1 MENFFKI
8 EIVSPEKKIFF
19 DENVTEVVIPSY
31 EGEMGIMKDH
41 ISLISFLKPGIIQ
54 VLKNSEKKGQFFIED
69 GIAEF
74 SENCLILLSSKII
87 NLKDLNKEKIDEI
100 IKKTETSLKKNKLND
115 DEKYL
120 VNHKIDTLR
129 SVNLN

>member
-54 VLKNSEKKGQFFIED
+54 VLKNSEKKDQFFIED

-74 SENCLILLSSKII
+74 SENCLIVLSSKII
-87 NLKDLNKEKIDEI
+87 NLKDLNKEKVDEI
-100 IKKTETSLKKNKLND
+100 IKKTETSLKNNKLND

-129 SVNLN
+129 SINLN

>member
-1 MENFFKI
+1 MLALK
-8 EIVSPEKKIFF
+8 KKIFF

-129 SVNLN
+129 SINLN

>member
-1 MENFFKI
+1 MENIFKI

-87 NLKDLNKEKIDEI
+87 NLKDLN
-100 IKKTETSLKKNKLND
+100 
-115 DEKYL
+115 
-120 VNHKIDTLR
+120 
-129 SVNLN
+129 

>member
-8 EIVSPEKKIFF
+8 EIVSPEKKIFL
-19 DENVTEVVIPSY
+19 DESVTEVVIPAY

-129 SVNLN
+129 SINLN

>member
-8 EIVSPEKKIFF
+8 EIVSPEKKIFL
-19 DENVTEVVIPSY
+19 DESVTEVVIPAY

-54 VLKNSEKKGQFFIED
+54 VLKNSEKKDQFFIED

-129 SVNLN
+129 SINLN

>member
-8 EIVSPEKKIFF
+8 EIVSPEKKIFL
-19 DENVTEVVIPSY
+19 DESVTEVVIPAY

>member
-8 EIVSPEKKIFF
+8 EIVSPEKKIFL
-19 DENVTEVVIPSY
+19 DESVTEVVIPAY

-54 VLKNSEKKGQFFIED
+54 VLKNSEKKDQFFIED

-74 SENCLILLSSKII
+74 SENCLIVLSSKII
-87 NLKDLNKEKIDEI
+87 NLKDLNKEKVDEI
-100 IKKTETSLKKNKLND
+100 IKKTETSLKNNKLND

>member
-8 EIVSPEKKIFF
+8 EIVSPKKKIFF
-19 DENVTEVVIPSY
+19 DENLTEVVIPSY

-41 ISLISFLKPGIIQ
+41 ISLISFLKPGINQ

>member
-54 VLKNSEKKGQFFIED
+54 VLKNSEKKGQFFKIS
-69 GIAEF
+69 F
-74 SENCLILLSSKII
+74 TNVSFVVLLKPCLSSIE
-87 NLKDLNKEKIDEI
+87 NVE
-100 IKKTETSLKKNKLND
+100 
-115 DEKYL
+115 
-120 VNHKIDTLR
+120 
-129 SVNLN
+129 

>member
-54 VLKNSEKKGQFFIED
+54 VLKNSEKKDQFFIED

-74 SENCLILLSSKII
+74 SENCLIVLSSKII

-129 SVNLN
+129 SINLN

>member
-129 SVNLN
+129 SINLN

>member
-8 EIVSPEKKIFF
+8 EIVSPEKKIFL
-19 DENVTEVVIPSY
+19 DESVTEVVIPAY

-87 NLKDLNKEKIDEI
+87 NLKDLNKEKVDEI
-100 IKKTETSLKKNKLND
+100 IKKTETSLKNNKLND

>member
-54 VLKNSEKKGQFFIED
+54 VLKNSEKKDQFFIED

-74 SENCLILLSSKII
+74 SENCLIVLSSKII
-87 NLKDLNKEKIDEI
+87 NLKDLNKEKVDEI
-100 IKKTETSLKKNKLND
+100 IKKTETSLKNNKLND

>member
-8 EIVSPEKKIFF
+8 EIVSPEKKIFL
-19 DENVTEVVIPSY
+19 DESVTEVVIPAY

-54 VLKNSEKKGQFFIED
+54 VLKNSEKKDQFFIED

-74 SENCLILLSSKII
+74 SENCLIVLSSKII

-129 SVNLN
+129 SINLN

>member
-54 VLKNSEKKGQFFIED
+54 VLKNSEKKDQFFIED

-74 SENCLILLSSKII
+74 SENCLIVLSSKII